1 MSQQQ
6 QRSVFVVSWTTLL
19 SLLTSLLFVWYLIH
33 TQQLS
38 EFVQDT
44 QNKIWKSILFTPT
57 TTHQQQQQQREEF
70 FNVYN
75 FTVID
80 SEGHPIALN
89 SSQYLNKVLL
99 IVNVASQCGFT
110 PQYESLQRLYEKY
123 GPQNNNNGRFEILA
137 FPCNQFG
144 YQEPAPI
151 RDVCEFA
158 TSKYHITFKLF
169 NKVNVNGKDT
179 IPLYRYLKEQAPGF
193 ISNGIKW
200 NFTKFLVNSK
210 GQVVGRYS
218 PITNPESLSPI
229 IERLLNE

>member
-1 MSQQQ
+1 MSL
-6 QRSVFVVSWTTLL
+6 RLLLTTLL
-19 SLLTSLLFVWYLIH
+19 SLLTSILFVLYLIH

-38 EFVQDT
+38 EFVHDT
-44 QNKIWKSILFTPT
+44 QNKIWKSVMFTPT
-57 TTHQQQQQQREEF
+57 HSEVTSSPPPMMS
-70 FNVYN
+70 VYN
-75 FTVID
+75 FTVMD
-80 SEGHPIALN
+80 SNQQVIALN

-110 PQYESLQRLYEKY
+110 PQYESLLRLYEKF
-123 GPQNNNNGRFEILA
+123 GPQNNNGRFEILA

-151 RDVCEFA
+151 GDVCEFV
-158 TSKYHITFKLF
+158 TSKYHITFKIF
-169 NKVNVNGKDT
+169 DKVMVNGKDT
-179 IPLYRYLKEQAPGF
+179 IPLYRYLKEHAPGF